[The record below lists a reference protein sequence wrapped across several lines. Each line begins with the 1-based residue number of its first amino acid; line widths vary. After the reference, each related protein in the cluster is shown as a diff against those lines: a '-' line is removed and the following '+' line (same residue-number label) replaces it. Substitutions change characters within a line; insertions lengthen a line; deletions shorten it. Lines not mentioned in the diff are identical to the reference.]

1 MSIKDLG
8 DVNRVLVDNGY
19 NTKLK
24 DDFLAVD
31 IDGFTTVLTI
41 NEDMLNIN
49 CHLFET
55 SALKSLDTLGELSIG
70 LLNYNTE
77 ITPFAFGTNVDSDKE
92 SEWDVLL
99 TDSLATHDLSEEELL
114 TNVGQLEHALVVSSD
129 FVQDFLKREGV

>member
-77 ITPFAFGTNVDSDKE
+77 ITPFAFGTNVDSDKRDRDWE
-92 SEWDVLL
+92 TS
-99 TDSLATHDLSEEELL
+99 DS
-114 TNVGQLEHALVVSSD
+114 
-129 FVQDFLKREGV
+129 